1 MSANF
6 NEGRAETATPG
17 PFPGVTEE
25 QAENYA
31 AALIR
36 ERDGYIAKAKQC
48 KSVGDTDGEDTY
60 KDRAKQCEASLKNL
74 GVSAK
79 TAEKLAERRFGA
91 SPATG
96 EPSAVTS
103 DDEDDRTDDELREI
117 LTEEGV
123 TFAPNTGRKKLLE
136 KVAEIEAGN

>member
-1 MSANF
+1 MSVNV

-36 ERDGYIAKAKQC
+36 ERDGYAAKAKQC
-48 KSVGDTDGEDTY
+48 KSVGDTDAEETY
-60 KDRAKQCEASLKNL
+60 KNRAKQCEASLKDL
-74 GVSAK
+74 GVAAK
-79 TAEKLAERRFGA
+79 TAEQLAERRYGG

-96 EPSAVTS
+96 EPASAN
-103 DDEDDRTDDELREI
+103 DEDDDSRTDDELREI
-117 LTEEGV
+117 LTENDV
-123 TFAPNTGRKKLLE
+123 AFAPNTGRKKLLE
-136 KVAEIEAGN
+136 KVAALEADN